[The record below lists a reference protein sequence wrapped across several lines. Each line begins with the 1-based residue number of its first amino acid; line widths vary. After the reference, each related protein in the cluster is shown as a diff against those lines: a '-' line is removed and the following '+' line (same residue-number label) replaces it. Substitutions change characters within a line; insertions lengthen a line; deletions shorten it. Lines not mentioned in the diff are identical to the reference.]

1 MPIMNIWQTIYRV
14 GWAVL
19 ILLVL
24 LAAGYVGIPKFQEY
38 HQLQLRKDA
47 MEDENRLTEE
57 MIKTLRQNQERLRSD
72 PRFVERIAREE
83 LGYAKPGE
91 TVFKFI
97 DDEPATARP
106 RRP

>member
-1 MPIMNIWQTIYRV
+1 MNIWQTIYRV

-24 LAAGYVGIPKFQEY
+24 LAAGYMGIPKFQE
-38 HQLQLRKDA
+38 HRQLQLRKDA

-97 DDEPATARP
+97 DEEPATARP